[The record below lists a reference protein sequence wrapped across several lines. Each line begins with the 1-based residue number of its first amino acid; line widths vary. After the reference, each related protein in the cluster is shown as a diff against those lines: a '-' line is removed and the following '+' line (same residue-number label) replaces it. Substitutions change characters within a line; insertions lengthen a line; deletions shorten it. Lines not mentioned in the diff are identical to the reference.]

1 MVQHQDNS
9 ALLRAYR
16 AEWEKFFTQCS
27 YLPKPFQ
34 HLESILKGKSSS
46 QKDPEESIIRN
57 LMLSGWDD
65 TIFMDIKHRLQ
76 EGSMDLVDQERLGKM
91 FDSQLVIGEV
101 PMIVSEGQVCKTTKV
116 HTTKVHM
123 WNKPWSHNRVQHP
136 LNACLK
142 SKCFCVNSNKI
153 HCIV

>member
-1 MVQHQDNS
+1 M
-9 ALLRAYR
+9 LLLL
-16 AEWEKFFTQCS
+16 Q
-27 YLPKPFQ
+27 
-34 HLESILKGKSSS
+34 
-46 QKDPEESIIRN
+46 
-57 LMLSGWDD
+57 LMLSCWNE

-123 WNKPWSHNRVQHP
+123 
-136 LNACLK
+136 
-142 SKCFCVNSNKI
+142 
-153 HCIV
+153 